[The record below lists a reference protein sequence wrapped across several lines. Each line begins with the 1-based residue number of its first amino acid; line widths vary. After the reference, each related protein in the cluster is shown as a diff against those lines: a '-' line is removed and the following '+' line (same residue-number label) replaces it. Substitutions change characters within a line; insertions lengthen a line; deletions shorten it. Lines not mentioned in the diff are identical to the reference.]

1 MPRKSLLVLLL
12 APLLLSA
19 QSLPRL
25 INQDGRFQFLVDD
38 KPFLLLGAQ
47 VHNSSGWPAELE
59 TIWPQAKQ
67 MGVNTLEIPI
77 YWEDFEPQPG
87 QFNYETLDAVVTGA
101 RAQGLRLVL
110 LWFATWK
117 NGNMDYAPAWVKEDT
132 DRYPRMIGPDGKP
145 VRVLSPHSSA
155 NRDADRTAFEVFM
168 RRIKEIDEDHRT
180 VIMVQVQNEPG
191 SLFIARD
198 YSDESNR
205 AFVGPVPG
213 DLVAGLGK
221 TPGTW
226 KEVFGQ
232 EDAEEAFAAYHVA
245 SYVNQ
250 VAEAGKAIYPLPMSV
265 NVWLR
270 ERKSF
275 ERPGENYPSGGAT
288 YNMLDLWKATAPSI
302 DVIAPD
308 IYVLDYAGYR
318 EVCDSYR
325 RPDNP
330 LMVPETGGSGA
341 FARYMFYAVGD
352 YDAIGFAPFG
362 FNRRDGT
369 PELDERL
376 AAMAANFKLLGPAGE
391 LIAGLQGTGKL
402 QAAAEEELLTNQ
414 LLQYDD
420 FDVLVQWGNIRLSY
434 GGEYPSGTE
443 GKTGRVLIGQSG
455 ANEFYVMGFD
465 SRINFRTRRG
475 SDKSSVQF
483 TRVEEGTFDN
493 GQWVPRRLLNGDQTF
508 FGLRLPSEGKMLRV
522 ELNAY

>member
-1 MPRKSLLVLLL
+1 MMRKPLLLLLV
-12 APLLLSA
+12 PLLLSA

-25 INQDGRFQFLVDD
+25 VKQDGHFQFLVDD
-38 KPFLLLGAQ
+38 RPFLLLGAQ

-87 QFNYETLDAVVTGA
+87 QFHCDTLDAIVTGA
-101 RAQGLRLVL
+101 REQDLRLVQ

-132 DRYPRMIGPDGKP
+132 AQYPRMIGPDGKP
-145 VRVLSPHSSA
+145 VRVLSPHSES
-155 NRDADRTAFEVFM
+155 NLGADRRAFEAFM
-168 RRIKEIDEDHRT
+168 RRVKQIDEEHRT
-180 VIMVQVQNEPG
+180 VIMIQVQNEPG

-205 AFVGPVPG
+205 LFAGPAPG
-213 DLVAGLGK
+213 DLVTKLGK
-221 TPGTW
+221 PAGTW
-226 KEVFGQ
+226 KEVFGR
-232 EDAEEAFAAYHVA
+232 EEAEEAFAAYHVA
-245 SYVNQ
+245 HYIEQ
-250 VAEAGKAIYPLPMSV
+250 LAQAGKAIYPLPMSV

-270 ERKSF
+270 DRKSC

-288 YNMLDLWKATAPSI
+288 YNMLDVWKATAPSI
-302 DVIAPD
+302 DVLAPD

-318 EVCDSYR
+318 NVCDTYQR
-325 RPDNP
+325 DDNP
-330 LMVPETGGSGA
+330 LMVPETGGSGQ

-362 FNRRDGT
+362 FNRLDGK
-369 PELDERL
+369 PELSERL
-376 AAMAANFKLLGPAGE
+376 GDMAANFRLLGPAGE
-391 LIAGLQGTGKL
+391 LIAGLQGTGRLK
-402 QAAAEEELLTNQ
+402 AAAEEEFLTNQ
-414 LLQYDD
+414 MLQFDD
-420 FDVLVQWGNIRLSY
+420 WEVLVKWRNVRLSY
-434 GGEYPSGTE
+434 GGEFASGTE
-443 GKTGRVLIGQSG
+443 RKTGRVLIGQTG
-455 ANEFYVMGFD
+455 PREFYVMGFD

-483 TRVEEGTFDN
+483 SRVEEGSFDN
-493 GQWVPRRLLNGDQTF
+493 GKWVPRRLLNGDQTF
-508 FGLRLPSEGKMLRV
+508 FGLRLPSAGQVLRI